1 VVIGFERKRQRMI
14 DFASSFTQF
23 VLATFIPLYLGLIFV
38 MLLKETT
45 HISVRNLSAFALGLL
60 FWLFLDTLND
70 AIQLDVNE
78 GFSYGFQHAALLLLF
93 VVGFLSLALLGGLGM
108 SAKVGVKER
117 AYPFFVGI
125 VVALGM
131 GFHGIGEGLGFG
143 GTSAGTSATTV
154 LDAIGGYGG
163 GAAYVLHK
171 FLEATLVAIV
181 YLSLTEEKLGF
192 REQLWRIVAL
202 GLAFGLP
209 SAVGDV
215 VGYYV
220 PVDSSYFYALGGG
233 AALFAALLLM
243 RSIFGTD
250 ARGEVT
256 YSQWIRVV
264 VALLVGFLALYAA
277 ASLH

>member
-1 VVIGFERKRQRMI
+1 MAVGFERKGQRMI

-23 VLATFIPLYLGLIFV
+23 VLATFIPLYLGMIFV
-38 MLLKETT
+38 MLLKETA
-45 HISVRNLSAFALGLL
+45 HISARNLSAFALGLL
-60 FWLFLDTLND
+60 FWFFLDTLND

-93 VVGFLSLALLGGLGM
+93 VVGFLSLALLSGLGI
-108 SAKVGVKER
+108 SARVGVNEETD
-117 AYPFFVGI
+117 PFFVGI
-125 VVALGM
+125 LVALGM
-131 GFHGIGEGLGFG
+131 GFHGVGEGLGFG
-143 GTSAGTSATTV
+143 GTSAGTSAMTV

-171 FLEATLVAIV
+171 FLEATLVTIV
-181 YLSLTEEKLGF
+181 YVSLTDEKLGL
-192 REQLWRIVAL
+192 REQLWRLVAL
-202 GLAFGLP
+202 GLTFGIP

-220 PVDSSYFYALGGG
+220 PVDSSYFFALGGG
-233 AALFAALLLM
+233 AALFVALLVM
-243 RSIFGTD
+243 KPIFGTN
-250 ARGEVT
+250 ARGEFT
-256 YSQWIRVV
+256 HSQWIRVV